1 MTKNNSNKPLFYI
14 IALCIPVVLLALA
27 EGVLRLVNFGQS
39 YPLFVES
46 EQFPEYLQPNPKII
60 NCYFPDPSVA
70 PKVSPDTVYFRKS
83 KPQDSFRIVIQGG
96 SSAAGFPFGRFG
108 SLQGMLEQRV
118 KRLYPDKN
126 IEIINTAMAAVNSYT
141 LLDFVEEII
150 AIQPDL
156 VLIYTGHNEYL
167 GVMGAASN
175 FAAKGG
181 RFATLSY
188 LYLKDF
194 KLYQLLQSAFFNFHQ
209 PEVNANV
216 SERTLMAQVAKGKS
230 IALDSDEYQQGKTQ
244 FAGNLADIL
253 TNYQQRNIPVL
264 LGNLVSI
271 EKDMQPFSS
280 VGKKDSEA
288 FQLYQQGMALLQ
300 QGKAAQARANLTKA
314 KDLDQI
320 RFRAPS
326 EFNQII
332 KQQVQAFDNVEL
344 VDVEAKFR
352 ADSKD
357 GILGYR
363 HLLEHVHPTKR
374 GYFLLAEAFVDVIIA
389 VEYLGQPLSFSV
401 DKAWQD
407 IPVTALNEAYAKLK
421 VQQLTSD
428 YPFRAEPIV
437 VAAPDKSDFLYPFL
451 MSRINNQDWL
461 AIQHELQKAYIKKGD
476 FIEAARVAG
485 IIADA
490 LPNSINAL
498 NLAGQ
503 LYMKLSDFSM
513 AIYYQNKALK
523 LKPDDVNSR
532 LNLAHSLFLTQQYED
547 SLQLLEQAK
556 RAQPD
561 NLRIQFFID
570 KVEAGAKGA
579 ADEKQ

>member
-1 MTKNNSNKPLFYI
+1 M
-14 IALCIPVVLLALA
+14 
-27 EGVLRLVNFGQS
+27 
-39 YPLFVES
+39 
-46 EQFPEYLQPNPKII
+46 
-60 NCYFPDPSVA
+60 
-70 PKVSPDTVYFRKS
+70 
-83 KPQDSFRIVIQGG
+83 
-96 SSAAGFPFGRFG
+96 
-108 SLQGMLEQRV
+108 
-118 KRLYPDKN
+118 
-126 IEIINTAMAAVNSYT
+126 
-141 LLDFVEEII
+141 
-150 AIQPDL
+150 
-156 VLIYTGHNEYL
+156 
-167 GVMGAASN
+167 
-175 FAAKGG
+175 
-181 RFATLSY
+181 
-188 LYLKDF
+188 
-194 KLYQLLQSAFFNFHQ
+194 
-209 PEVNANV
+209 
-216 SERTLMAQVAKGKS
+216 
-230 IALDSDEYQQGKTQ
+230 
-244 FAGNLADIL
+244 
-253 TNYQQRNIPVL
+253 
-264 LGNLVSI
+264 
-271 EKDMQPFSS
+271 
-280 VGKKDSEA
+280 
-288 FQLYQQGMALLQ
+288 
-300 QGKAAQARANLTKA
+300 
-314 KDLDQI
+314 DQI

-374 GYFLLAEAFVDVIIA
+374 GYFLLAEAFVDVILA
-389 VEYLGQPLSFSV
+389 GEYLGQPLSFSV

-428 YPFRAEPIV
+428 YPFRAEPIA

-476 FIEAARVAG
+476 LTEAARVAG
-485 IIADA
+485 VIADA

-513 AIYYQNKALK
+513 AVYYQNKALK

-547 SLQLLEQAK
+547 SLKLLEQAK

-570 KVEAGAKGA
+570 KVKAGAKGA